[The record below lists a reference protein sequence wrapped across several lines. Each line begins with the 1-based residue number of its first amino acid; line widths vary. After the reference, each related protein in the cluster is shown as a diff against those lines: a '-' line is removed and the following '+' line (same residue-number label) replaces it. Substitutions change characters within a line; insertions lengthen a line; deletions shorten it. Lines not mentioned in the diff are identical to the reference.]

1 MGAVRDTVKGGGRL
15 LFVGTKRQAASKV
28 AEKAVRDDMANIEKG
43 AYDIAKENGM
53 NIVKLSKSETK
64 ALKEASS
71 SVIDDYIGRTGGK
84 GGVGDKLVQ
93 AARKL

>member
-1 MGAVRDTVKGGGRL
+1 
-15 LFVGTKRQAASKV
+15 
-28 AEKAVRDDMANIEKG
+28 
-43 AYDIAKENGM
+43 M

-71 SVIDDYIGRTGGK
+71 SVIDDYINRTGGK